1 MELKEIT
8 IDNINMSPAYIFHI
22 KSLDYI
28 YIGRITGISNNKITI
43 KTGNIST
50 HNIDDVT
57 IYSIIDRREHPY
69 TMEDIKAEIKTII
82 TCFSSYDTIA
92 AGLNKI
98 LNSNN
103 KYSDTILK
111 IIQ

>member
-43 KTGNIST
+43 DRKST
-50 HNIDDVT
+50 
-57 IYSIIDRREHPY
+57 R
-69 TMEDIKAEIKTII
+69 
-82 TCFSSYDTIA
+82 
-92 AGLNKI
+92 
-98 LNSNN
+98 LNS
-103 KYSDTILK
+103 SH
-111 IIQ
+111 